1 MEPIVL
7 LGSSLNIENHPPL
20 WECTCTQQHTPTHF
34 LTSAPS
40 IENNGKDNGKPLKG
54 VKQRS
59 DQIRSAL
66 SDGFLGVESRREPGG
81 AELTWGEEV
90 GGEAAAGAQAA
101 SDGGEDEQWWAVR
114 RGLGEMIKALWN
126 LESTL
131 RGDSL

>member
-1 MEPIVL
+1 M
-7 LGSSLNIENHPPL
+7 
-20 WECTCTQQHTPTHF
+20 
-34 LTSAPS
+34 
-40 IENNGKDNGKPLKG
+40 KG

-101 SDGGEDEQWWAVR
+101 SDGGEDEQ
-114 RGLGEMIKALWN
+114 
-126 LESTL
+126 
-131 RGDSL
+131 